1 MSEVPAE
8 MSSFNDKGGKDPLLA
23 LLIEN
28 LKKESEMHR
37 LSNEKLLRLNE
48 EMEEKNRSIME
59 SIDYA
64 KHIQDSILPHASN
77 LKQYFSDSFVFSR
90 PKDIISGDF
99 FWIFEKENEILL
111 AAVDCTGHGVSGA
124 LMSVV
129 SNSVLNQVATNQWM
143 PNPSFILNEVNHFMK
158 RTLAAHD
165 DSGLRD
171 SMDIALCSVSKTRTD
186 LLFSGAHNSL
196 YIISENTLVE
206 YRGDDISM
214 GNSASVKFSNHK
226 IKLKK
231 GDCLYLFTDGFA
243 DQKGGES
250 RNKFYYDPFKNL
262 LLRNNKLPMEKQK
275 IELHREMDT
284 WMGNEKQI
292 DDMLI
297 IGIRI

>member
-1 MSEVPAE
+1 MSEFPGNIDLL
-8 MSSFNDKGGKDPLLA
+8 NDHKGKDPIMDQ
-23 LLIEN
+23 LIEN

-37 LSNEKLLRLNE
+37 LSNEKLQRLNE

-64 KHIQDSILPHASN
+64 KHIQDSILPHAGS
-77 LKQYFSDSFVFSR
+77 LRQYFSDSFVFSR

-99 FWIFEKENEILL
+99 FWVFEKENEILL
-111 AAVDCTGHGVSGA
+111 SAVDCTGHGVSGA

-129 SNSVLNQVATNQWM
+129 ANSLLNQVATNQWM

-171 SMDIALCSVSKTRTD
+171 SMDIALCSISKTKSD
-186 LLFSGAHNSL
+186 LLYSGAHNAL
-196 YIISENTLVE
+196 YVISEDTLTE

-214 GNSASVKFSNHK
+214 GNSASVKFTNHR
-226 IKLKK
+226 IKLKS
-231 GDCLYLFTDGFA
+231 GDCLYLFTDGYA
-243 DQKGGES
+243 DQKGGEA
-250 RNKFYYDPFKNL
+250 RNKFYYGPFKNL
-262 LLRNNKLPMEKQK
+262 LLSIHKLSMDKQK

-284 WMGNEKQI
+284 WMKEEKQV
-292 DDMLI
+292 DDMLV
-297 IGIRI
+297 IGIRV